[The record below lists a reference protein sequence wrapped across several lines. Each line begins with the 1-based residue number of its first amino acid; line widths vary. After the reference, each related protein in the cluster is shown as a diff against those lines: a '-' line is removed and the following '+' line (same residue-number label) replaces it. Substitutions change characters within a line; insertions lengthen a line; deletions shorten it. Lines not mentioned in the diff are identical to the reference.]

1 MSAKNVC
8 ILGASGAVGQ
18 QMLTCL
24 DEQNFDI
31 ANLKLLASASS
42 AGKVVQFRDQ
52 DIQIEQTSDDAFQGQ
67 DIVLS
72 AVENDIAQKFI
83 PHAVDAGAT
92 VVDNSSAYRLQDDV
106 PLVVADVNP
115 QDIKSHSGI
124 IANPNCSTIIA
135 LLAVA
140 PLNKVSKINRMIV
153 STYQA
158 ASGAGIPGINE
169 LMEQINAIA
178 KGESVAEPKAFA
190 SQLAMNLIPQIGDF
204 DEVGYSSEEMKMQN
218 EGRKIL
224 HNDALAVNCTC
235 VRVPIA
241 RSHSESITI
250 EFDDEMTPE
259 KAREIL
265 KGALG
270 VKLVDDINSAD
281 SKLRYP
287 MPLYTAEQDL
297 VMVGRIRQDI
307 SAPDPSKSLTL
318 WCTGDQIR
326 IGAATNAVKIA
337 KLL

>member
-24 DEQNFDI
+24 DEQEIDI
-31 ANLKLLASASS
+31 ANLKLLASKSS
-42 AGKVVQFRDQ
+42 AGKKVEFRGQ
-52 DIQIEQTSDDAFQGQ
+52 EIEIEETSTSAFENQ

-72 AVENDIAQKFI
+72 AVENDIAEMFI
-83 PHAVDAGAT
+83 PSAVEAGAV
-92 VVDNSSAYRLQDDV
+92 VVDNSSAYRLCDNV

-115 QDIKSHSGI
+115 EDIEKHQGI
-124 IANPNCSTIIA
+124 ISNPNCSTIIA

-140 PLNKVSKINRMIV
+140 PLNATVKIKRMIV

-158 ASGAGIPGINE
+158 ASGAGMPGINE
-169 LMEQINAIA
+169 LLAQASAIA
-178 KGESVAEPKAFA
+178 KGEEVPEPKAFCA
-190 SQLAMNLIPQIGDF
+190 QLAMNLIPQIGDF
-204 DEVGYSSEEMKMQN
+204 DEQGFSSEEMKMQN

-250 EFDDEMTPE
+250 EFEEEMTPE

-265 KGALG
+265 KSAPG
-270 VKLVDDINSAD
+270 VELVDDLTAED
-281 SKLRYP
+281 SLLRYP
-287 MPLYTAEQDL
+287 MPLYTANQDL
-297 VMVGRIRQDI
+297 VKVGRIRQDI
-307 SAPDPSKSLTL
+307 SSPVPNKSLTL

-337 KLL
+337 KQL